1 MGETEPTRRDPQDRF
16 SYNRSILV
24 EGRENRLTADAGVLL
39 LRELDERLGLTE
51 SLAQDLADPRSPI
64 LVVHP
69 LVELLRSR
77 LYALAQGHKDQDDLD
92 RLRNDPAF
100 RLAVSKRRST
110 SPLKEPEG
118 LEPDGLG
125 SQPTQSRL
133 IANLTTPANLAV
145 LSLALF
151 GWARRDIRATR
162 RTRARRRVLD
172 VDSLPIEAHGAQPGS
187 ARNGHYHMRCFHPIA
202 VFDHE
207 SGHCLGGKLRP
218 GNVSSAD
225 GVVEFLFPI
234 LDRVKEEDL
243 AQYVDLRGD
252 AGFPT
257 EPLLAPLEARGY
269 HYAFRLSSNAVLER
283 LAQPYLKRPPGRPP
297 SEPRVWTH
305 ELSYRVTNGKNVWSR
320 ERRVVLVVLEKPGE
334 LFLDH
339 FFLVTNWT
347 AQERTGAQ
355 VLDFY
360 RQRGTMEGYLG
371 ELKSVLQPALSS
383 TNRPKT
389 HIGGKP
395 LKSWYLPRD
404 AEAANEATFLLYL
417 LAYNLLNAT
426 RRVANRSLAD
436 EGPWSLDRARTWLL
450 SVPARVTLHSRYVI
464 FQINDAVSALWHR
477 FRRRGLA
484 RLTPALC

>member
-1 MGETEPTRRDPQDRF
+1 MGEAKPTRQDPQDRF
-16 SYNRSILV
+16 TFNRSILV
-24 EGRENRLTADAGVLL
+24 EGRENRLTADAGALL
-39 LRELDERLGLTE
+39 LRELDDRLGLTE
-51 SLAQDLADPRSPI
+51 SLAEDLTDPRSPI
-64 LVVHP
+64 FLIHP

-77 LYALAQGHKDQDDLD
+77 LYALGQGHKDQDDLD

-100 RLAVSKRRST
+100 RLAVSERRST
-110 SPLKEPEG
+110 SPLKEAEG
-118 LEPDGLG
+118 LVPNGLG

-133 IANLTTPANLAV
+133 IANLTLPDNLAV

-151 GWARRDIRATR
+151 DWARRDIRATR

-172 VDSLPIEAHGAQPGS
+172 VDSLPIQAHGCQPGS

-234 LDRVKEEDL
+234 LDRVKAEGL
-243 AQYVDLRGD
+243 AQFVDVRGD

-257 EPLLAPLEARGY
+257 DPLLSPLEQEGH
-269 HYAFRLSSNAVLER
+269 HYAFRLSDNAVLKR
-283 LAQPYLKRPPGRPP
+283 MAQPYLKRPAGRPP
-297 SEPRVWTH
+297 AEPRVWAH
-305 ELSYRVTNGKNVWSR
+305 DLKYRVSSGDHRWER
-320 ERRVVLVVLEKPGE
+320 PRRVVLVVLEKPGE

-339 FFLVTNWT
+339 FYLVTNWT
-347 AQERTGAQ
+347 PSERSGEQ
-355 VLDFY
+355 VLEFY

-383 TNRPKT
+383 TNRPKS

-417 LAYNLLNAT
+417 LGYNLLNAA
-426 RRVANRSLAD
+426 RRVANRALPE

-450 SVPARVTLHSRYVI
+450 RVAARATLHSRYVT
-464 FQINDAVSALWHR
+464 FQVNDWAHALWQR
-477 FRRRGLA
+477 FRRGLA
-484 RLTPALC
+484 RLNPALC